1 MPFVAD
7 RRQWVP
13 MNSLQ
18 QLIADYLVDN
28 PDESYSSIARRGG
41 LPRQTVWA
49 IAKRESSRQTPH
61 PDTIA
66 GLASGMGLPES
77 QVRAAAG
84 DAAGYPSTTSSEIL
98 TDRGRLIAEALNA
111 LDEER
116 LEILA
121 RRARF
126 LLAEQREEQGGG
138 TPTG

>member
-1 MPFVAD
+1 
-7 RRQWVP
+7 
-13 MNSLQ
+13 MNQLQ
-18 QLIADYLVDN
+18 QLVADYLADN
-28 PDESYSSIARRGG
+28 PGESYSSIARRGD

-66 GLASGMGLPES
+66 GLAKGMGLPEA

-84 DAAGYPSTTSSEIL
+84 DAAGYPSSVSSEI
-98 TDRGRLIAEALNA
+98 TTERGRLIAEALNA

-126 LLAEQREEQGGG
+126 LLAEQREEQAGE
-138 TPTG
+138 TPKG